1 MQLRC
6 ELFTALYHGYVCN
19 FAVLMYPLFILQE
32 FFEKNPAPAANRAIQ
47 QSCENIELNAAMLER
62 DRESMKSF
70 LSEATSQ

>member
-1 MQLRC
+1 
-6 ELFTALYHGYVCN
+6 
-19 FAVLMYPLFILQE
+19 MYPLFILQE